1 MSLPRRFTDPTGPH
15 PPGVGTGHSTRLP
28 LASTDV
34 TQPLGMGRPD
44 PGVGQIV
51 AALDEVT
58 VCRGGATLLR
68 RVSWTIRAGERWV
81 VIGAN
86 GAGKS
91 TLLQTL
97 AGALAPTSGSVSLLG
112 EQLAEADLD
121 ELLPRVGWA
130 SSALADQIPAQGRVL
145 DVVLTASHASLV
157 RGVEVYDDAD
167 VSRAHDLLAQVG
179 CRLLVERRFASLSEG
194 ERKRVQLARA
204 VMTDPEL
211 LLLDEPA
218 AGLDLGGREA
228 LLRLLGRLA
237 IDPDA
242 PVQVLVSHHV
252 EEIPEGF
259 THGLLMRGGE
269 IIAAGPIETTLT
281 SATLSRTFGLPLRV
295 LAHRGRWTARAAMG
309 RVG

>member
-1 MSLPRRFTDPTGPH
+1 MD
-15 PPGVGTGHSTRLP
+15 
-28 LASTDV
+28 
-34 TQPLGMGRPD
+34 
-44 PGVGQIV
+44 QIV
-51 AALDEVT
+51 AALDGVSVRRGSAT
-58 VCRGGATLLR
+58 VLHP
-68 RVSWTIRAGERWV
+68 VDWTIRSGERWV

-91 TLLQTL
+91 TLLALL
-97 AGALAPTSGSVSLLG
+97 AGALPPTTGAVSLLG
-112 EQLAEADLD
+112 EPLAEADLD
-121 ELLPRVGWA
+121 ELLPRIGWA
-130 SSALADQIPAQGRVL
+130 SAALADLIPGAEVVR
-145 DVVLTASHASLV
+145 DVVLTASHATV
-157 RGVEVYDDAD
+157 QRGHERYDDDD
-167 VSRAHDLLAQVG
+167 VRRAHDLLGQVG
-179 CRLLVERRFASLSEG
+179 CRLLVERRYVTLSEG

-237 IDPDA
+237 LDPDA

-259 THGLLMRGGE
+259 THALLLREGSVV
-269 IIAAGPIETTLT
+269 AAGPIEAALT
-281 SATLSRTFGLPLRV
+281 SASLSQAFGLPLRV

-309 RVG
+309 RLTT

>member
-1 MSLPRRFTDPTGPH
+1 VARALNGL
-15 PPGVGTGHSTRLP
+15 LP
-28 LASTDV
+28 LALTAV
-34 TQPLGMGRPD
+34 TQVLGLAQLEPSAA
-44 PGVGQIV
+44 QIV
-51 AALDEVT
+51 ACLDAVT
-58 VCRGGATLLR
+58 VRRGGATLLG
-68 RVSWTIRAGERWV
+68 SITWTIRAGERWV

-91 TLLQTL
+91 TLLQAL
-97 AGALAPTSGSVSLLG
+97 AGVIEPDTGTVSLLG
-112 EQLAEADLD
+112 EALADADLD

-130 SSALADQIPAQGRVL
+130 SAALADLIPADELVL
-145 DVVLTASHASLV
+145 DVVLTASHASLH
-157 RGVEVYDDAD
+157 RGVERYDQAD
-167 VSRAHDLLAQVG
+167 LDRAYDLLSQVG
-179 CRLLVERRFASLSEG
+179 CRRLVDRRFASLSEG
-194 ERKRVQLARA
+194 ERKRVQLARS

-237 IDPDA
+237 LDRNA

-259 THGLLMRGGE
+259 THALLIREGE
-269 IIAAGPIETTLT
+269 VIAGGPIEATLT
-281 SATLSRTFGLPLRV
+281 SALLSQTFGLPLRV

-309 RVG
+309 RLA